1 MKIIPPERTIRFGIV
16 GSGYISQVHADSLRR
31 VPGTTINWAWSRSA
45 ERARAFADANG
56 IPRATTSWREIVEAD
71 DVDAVCVNTPN
82 YLHGAVILA
91 AAAAGKHVICEK
103 PLTLDLDEARA
114 CITACRDAGV
124 ILGYAEELCFVPK
137 FVRAKQ
143 LLDQG
148 TFGDVYM
155 VRQSEKHAGPYSP
168 WFFQRDQAGGGIVM
182 DMGCHAIEYCR
193 WLLGKPKV
201 EAVTA
206 HMATY
211 LHGAVTELEDHVIA
225 MLEIEGGKLAV
236 IESSWALKGGMSSI
250 VEIYGTAGVLKT
262 DLTLGSGIQ
271 VFSEIGYDGAGD
283 ERRGWSSPMYEE
295 LWQNGYPQEM
305 QHFVDCIRSGAAPM
319 ESGEDGL
326 AVLEIMLAA
335 YASAAEG
342 RRVPLPYAPPPG
354 TEFPVDL
361 WLARKRR

>member
-1 MKIIPPERTIRFGIV
+1 MRTIAADRPIRFGIV
-16 GSGYISQVHADSLRR
+16 GSGYISQVHVDSLRR
-31 VPGTTINWAWSRSA
+31 VPGTAITRCWSRSA
-45 ERARAFADANG
+45 ERAKAFAERNAVPGFSTD
-56 IPRATTSWREIVEAD
+56 WREVVSAD
-71 DVDAVCVNTPN
+71 DVDAICVNTPN
-82 YLHGAVILA
+82 YLHGQVILA
-91 AAAAGKHVICEK
+91 AAAAGKHVVCEK
-103 PLTLDLDEARA
+103 PLTLDLDEGRRCVA
-114 CITACRDAGV
+114 ACRQAGV
-124 ILGYAEELCFVPK
+124 VLGYAEELCFVPK

-143 LLDQG
+143 LMDQG
-148 TFGDVYM
+148 AFGDVYM

-193 WLLGKPKV
+193 WLLGKPRI

-211 LHGAVTELEDHVIA
+211 LHGATTDLEDHVIA
-225 MLEIEGGKLAV
+225 ILEVEGGKTAV

-262 DLTLGSGIQ
+262 DLTLGSGIS
-271 VFSEIGYDGAGD
+271 VYSEKGYNDGAD
-283 ERRGWSSPMYEE
+283 ERRGWSFPMYEE

-305 QHFVDCIRSGAAPM
+305 QHFVDCIRDGTTPM
-319 ESGEDGL
+319 ESGEDGV

-342 RRVPLPYAPPPG
+342 RRIPLPYTPPAG

-361 WLARKRR
+361 WLASRKR